1 MARSCHFQIFGLHI
15 DSFLSSTWGRAVW
28 ASVPRLIESGAFR
41 LFGPKSPTA
50 FQPGSDRFSEPLGAG
65 PSSTQLLCPKTLQLR
80 LIPDAC
86 PPVIL
91 LRSVSTFSEFAKF
104 FGLAFSALL
113 PVVNPLGSALVFLG
127 LVGEAPAA
135 VYRDLA
141 RQVAIRTILFFLVIE
156 LVGTALL
163 TFFGISL
170 PVVQVAGGLV
180 LASMGWNLLNQQA
193 ASPRTDSATVT
204 GASYGSVEEK
214 VFYPLTFPVT
224 VDPACIVVMLTLSA
238 HASVKNL
245 SDNVVS
251 HAAILSAV
259 LVLSLIVYIS
269 YAYAPK
275 ITERISPQTAHG
287 ILRIIAFVLLCI
299 GVQISWN
306 GVQALIRI
314 AMNMRA

>member
-1 MARSCHFQIFGLHI
+1 M
-15 DSFLSSTWGRAVW
+15 
-28 ASVPRLIESGAFR
+28 
-41 LFGPKSPTA
+41 
-50 FQPGSDRFSEPLGAG
+50 
-65 PSSTQLLCPKTLQLR
+65 
-80 LIPDAC
+80 
-86 PPVIL
+86 L
-91 LRSVSTFSEFAKF
+91 LRSMRSLSEFAKF

-127 LVGEAPAA
+127 LVGAAPDS
-135 VYRDLA
+135 VYRKLA
-141 RQVAIRTILFFLVIE
+141 RQVAVRTVFFFLVVE

-180 LASMGWNLLNQQA
+180 LASMGWRLLNQQEARPNPNA
-193 ASPRTDSATVT
+193 AAVSEA
-204 GASYGSVEEK
+204 GYGSLEEK

-224 VDPACIVVMLTLSA
+224 VDPGCIVVMLTLSA
-238 HASVKNL
+238 HASVRNI
-245 SDNVVS
+245 SNNVTS
-251 HAAILSAV
+251 HAAILAAV
-259 LVLSLIVYIS
+259 AALSLIVFLS

-306 GVQALIRI
+306 GVQSLIRI
-314 AMNMRA
+314 AMTMKS